1 MSASPVGLHCAPLR
15 VNRFPNFV
23 PSKVRRPRTFRVV
36 WRHNSMIVV
45 ALPRTARRLHHASIL
60 GRAAALLLVLV
71 SGCSQTL
78 APQPAED
85 SVARRK
91 DGPIPLT
98 RAPIPMP
105 AEREQEAVR
114 NEPQAV
120 AAVAAPP
127 SPAAT
132 TTDARA
138 AAGAVHLAPK
148 AAAPSLGG
156 IGLSGFGAGGG
167 GLGMSSGVGRL
178 GGAHLARSPMPM
190 NPRPLE
196 HNTENYA
203 HVAEN
208 AFQNVADQPLSTF
221 SIDVDT
227 ASYSNARR
235 FLNDGTL
242 PPKDAIRVEEWLNYF
257 GYDYPEPLA
266 KEPFSVTSE
275 VSACPWNAAH
285 RLVRLGLKSQQ
296 ISQAETPARNLVFLV
311 DVSGSMMP
319 DNKLPL
325 LKRGLALLAENLRA
339 KDTISIVVYAGA
351 SGLALPA
358 TTGSD
363 RGRVLDALGRLE
375 AGGSTNGGDGIRLA
389 YATARQH
396 FTKGG
401 INRVILATDGDFN
414 VGTSSEGELQRLIED
429 ERKSGVFLTV
439 LGFGDGNVKDSTME
453 MLADKGNGNYAYI
466 DSVAEA
472 RKVLVREAGSTLITI
487 AKDVKLQV
495 EFNPAR
501 VASYKLIGYENRL
514 LAKEDFNDDKK
525 DAGEIGAGHAVTALY
540 EVVPKGEKS
549 TPPKVDPLK
558 YQAAPAVLPSAASN
572 ELLTVN
578 IRFKQ
583 PTSDVSSKFSRVV
596 VDAGLPLDQT
606 SADFRFSAAV
616 AEAALVL
623 RGAPDLSGASLE
635 AARTLAQ
642 SALGQDLAG
651 DRHEFISLLAK
662 ARALAP
668 AVATVATRAP

>member
-1 MSASPVGLHCAPLR
+1 MMV
-15 VNRFPNFV
+15 VT
-23 PSKVRRPRTFRVV
+23 PSR
-36 WRHNSMIVV
+36 
-45 ALPRTARRLHHASIL
+45 AARRLLNRPAL
-60 GRAAALLLVLV
+60 GCVSALLFALV
-71 SGCSQTL
+71 GCTPTQPRSN
-78 APQPAED
+78 APEAQPKAST
-85 SVARRK
+85 SVTA
-91 DGPIPLT
+91 P
-98 RAPIPMP
+98 RA
-105 AEREQEAVR
+105 R
-114 NEPQAV
+114 NEAASLPSNRQSRS
-120 AAVAAPP
+120 AVAAPESLAP
-127 SPAAT
+127 TAAT
-132 TTDARA
+132 GAIPDPYAPAPAFAAAENAKPAGNLGGLGLTGSGVGGGGRA
-138 AAGAVHLAPK
+138 ASA
-148 AAAPSLGG
+148 G
-156 IGLSGFGAGGG
+156 IGTGQGFGAGH
-167 GLGMSSGVGRL
+167 GRL
-178 GGAHLARSPMPM
+178 SGSHMTASPKRLAASGYAMAQ
-190 NPRPLE
+190 RPAE
-196 HNTENYA
+196 FNTENYA

-208 AFQNVADQPLSTF
+208 AFLNVADQPLSTF

-235 FLNDGTL
+235 FLNNGTL
-242 PPKDAIRVEEWLNYF
+242 PPKDAIRIEEWLNYF
-257 GYDYPEPLA
+257 SYDYPEPVA

-275 VSACPWNAAH
+275 VSACPWNGAH

-296 ISQAETPARNLVFLV
+296 ISQAETPARNLVFLL

-319 DNKLPL
+319 QNKLPL
-325 LKRGLALLAENLRA
+325 LKRGLSLLAENLRA

-358 TTGSD
+358 TSGAE
-363 RGRVLDALGRLE
+363 RARVLDALGRLE

-396 FTKGG
+396 FVKGG

-414 VGTSSEGELQRLIED
+414 VGTSSQGELQRLIED

-466 DSVAEA
+466 DSLAEA

-495 EFNPAR
+495 EFNPAQ
-501 VASYKLIGYENRL
+501 VQSYKLIGYENRL

-540 EVVPKGEKS
+540 EVVPKGEKAA
-549 TPPKVDPLK
+549 PPKVDPLK
-558 YQAAPAVLPSAASN
+558 YQTAPVVSAAAASN

-578 IRFKQ
+578 IRYKQ
-583 PTSDVSSKFSRVV
+583 PSSDTSSKFSRVV
-596 VDAGLPLDQT
+596 SDGGLPLDKT
-606 SADFRFSAAV
+606 SPDFRFSAAV

-623 RGAPDLSGASLE
+623 RGAPDLSGATLE
-635 AARTLAQ
+635 GARNLAQ
-642 SALGQDLAG
+642 GALGSDATG

-668 AVATVATRAP
+668 SPTAIATRDQ

>member
-1 MSASPVGLHCAPLR
+1 MLV
-15 VNRFPNFV
+15 VN
-23 PSKVRRPRTFRVV
+23 PSR
-36 WRHNSMIVV
+36 S
-45 ALPRTARRLHHASIL
+45 ARRLLSRNRHVLGGAS
-60 GRAAALLLVLV
+60 ALLFVL
-71 SGCSQTL
+71 SNGCSQTQPPRDEPKAL
-78 APQPAED
+78 LPTSSTEDQASRAKAEPSIAPLKEPQPEAT
-85 SVARRK
+85 SAVPVAP
-91 DGPIPLT
+91 DAT
-98 RAPIPMP
+98 RA
-105 AEREQEAVR
+105 RVG
-114 NEPQAV
+114 
-120 AAVAAPP
+120 
-127 SPAAT
+127 
-132 TTDARA
+132 
-138 AAGAVHLAPK
+138 AGAI
-148 AAAPSLGG
+148 AAAPASPPAAAAAPADLKKQARGLGLGLSGIGSGGGG
-156 IGLSGFGAGGG
+156 IGTGQGFGAGH
-167 GLGMSSGVGRL
+167 GRL
-178 GGAHLARSPMPM
+178 GGSHATSAPKRMVM
-190 NPRPLE
+190 PRPAQF
-196 HNTENYA
+196 NTENYA

-208 AFQNVADQPLSTF
+208 AFLNVADQPLSTF

-235 FLNDGTL
+235 FLNAGTL
-242 PPKDAIRVEEWLNYF
+242 PPKDAIRIEEWLNYF
-257 GYDYPEPLA
+257 NYDYPEPIA

-275 VSACPWNAAH
+275 VSACPWNSSH

-296 ISQAETPARNLVFLV
+296 LSQAETPARNLVFLL

-319 DNKLPL
+319 ENKLPL
-325 LKRGLALLAENLRA
+325 LKRGLSLLAENLRP

-358 TTGSD
+358 TSGAE
-363 RGRVLDALGRLE
+363 RARVLDALGRLE

-396 FTKGG
+396 FVKGG
-401 INRVILATDGDFN
+401 INRVLLATDGDFN

-466 DSVAEA
+466 DSLAEA

-495 EFNPAR
+495 EFNPTQ

-540 EVVPKGEKS
+540 EVVPKGQKAAPAS
-549 TPPKVDPLK
+549 PRVDPLK
-558 YQAAPAVLPSAASN
+558 YQTAPAVAAAAASN

-578 IRFKQ
+578 IRYKQ

-635 AARTLAQ
+635 AARNLAQ
-642 SALGQDLAG
+642 GALGSDITG

-668 AVATVATRAP
+668 TVATVATRAP

>member
-1 MSASPVGLHCAPLR
+1 MRVCGVTTRMNVVSPSR
-15 VNRFPNFV
+15 
-23 PSKVRRPRTFRVV
+23 S
-36 WRHNSMIVV
+36 
-45 ALPRTARRLHHASIL
+45 ARRVLGRSIL
-60 GRAAALLLVLV
+60 GHASALLLVLA
-71 SGCSQTL
+71 SGCARTP
-78 APQPAED
+78 APQAT
-85 SVARRK
+85 K
-91 DGPIPLT
+91 
-98 RAPIPMP
+98 AP
-105 AEREQEAVR
+105 
-114 NEPQAV
+114 
-120 AAVAAPP
+120 AAVIATAGTPEARDQKLKEAEQFGMIGLLPSDGTVETAPP
-127 SPAAT
+127 VPLSPLPESARKSAPAAT
-132 TTDARA
+132 VGPTGGLQGDLKGVARG
-138 AAGAVHLAPK
+138 AAGLGL
-148 AAAPSLGG
+148 SGIGSGGGG
-156 IGLSGFGAGGG
+156 IGYGSGA
-167 GLGMSSGVGRL
+167 GRL
-178 GGAHLARSPMPM
+178 GGAHALRAPMMPNQQPGVM
-190 NPRPLE
+190 
-196 HNTENYA
+196 NTENYA
-203 HVAEN
+203 HVADN
-208 AFQNVADQPLSTF
+208 AFLNVADQPLSTF
-221 SIDVDT
+221 SVDVDT

-257 GYDYPEPLA
+257 GYDYPEPAA

-275 VSACPWNAAH
+275 VSVCPWDPSH

-319 DNKLPL
+319 ANKLPL
-325 LKRGLALLAENLRA
+325 LKRGLAMLAENLRPQ
-339 KDTISIVVYAGA
+339 DTISIAVYAGA

-358 TTGSD
+358 TSGND
-363 RGRVLDALGRLE
+363 RARVLDALGRLE

-414 VGTSSEGELQRLIED
+414 VGTSSEGELQRLIEE

-466 DSVAEA
+466 DNIAEA

-495 EFNPAR
+495 EFNPTK

-540 EVVPKGEKS
+540 EVIPKGEKAA
-549 TPPKVDPLK
+549 PPKVDPLK
-558 YQAAPAVLPSAASN
+558 YQSAPTAAPASASN

-578 IRFKQ
+578 IRYKQ
-583 PTSDVSSKFSRVV
+583 PSSDVSRKFSRVV
-596 VDAGLPLDQT
+596 IDGGLPLEQT
-606 SADFRFSAAV
+606 SPDFRFSAAV

-623 RGAPDLSGASLE
+623 RGAPELSGASLE
-635 AARTLAQ
+635 SARNLAQ
-642 SALGQDLAG
+642 GALGRDLTG

-668 AVATVATRAP
+668 SATVVASGKP

>member
-1 MSASPVGLHCAPLR
+1 MER
-15 VNRFPNFV
+15 
-23 PSKVRRPRTFRVV
+23 
-36 WRHNSMIVV
+36 
-45 ALPRTARRLHHASIL
+45 
-60 GRAAALLLVLV
+60 
-71 SGCSQTL
+71 
-78 APQPAED
+78 PAE
-85 SVARRK
+85 
-91 DGPIPLT
+91 
-98 RAPIPMP
+98 
-105 AEREQEAVR
+105 
-114 NEPQAV
+114 
-120 AAVAAPP
+120 
-127 SPAAT
+127 
-132 TTDARA
+132 
-138 AAGAVHLAPK
+138 
-148 AAAPSLGG
+148 
-156 IGLSGFGAGGG
+156 F
-167 GLGMSSGVGRL
+167 
-178 GGAHLARSPMPM
+178 
-190 NPRPLE
+190 
-196 HNTENYA
+196 NTENYA

-208 AFQNVADQPLSTF
+208 AFSNVADQPLSTF

-242 PPKDAIRVEEWLNYF
+242 PPKDAIRIEEWLNYF
-257 GYDYPEPLA
+257 SYDYPEPIA

-275 VSACPWNAAH
+275 VSACPWNGSH

-319 DNKLPL
+319 ENKLPL
-325 LKRGLALLAENLRA
+325 LKRGLSLLAENLRSN
-339 KDTISIVVYAGA
+339 DTISIVVYAGA

-358 TTGSD
+358 TSGAE
-363 RGRVLDALGRLE
+363 RARVRDALGRLE

-396 FTKGG
+396 FVKGG
-401 INRVILATDGDFN
+401 INRVLLATDGDFN

-439 LGFGDGNVKDSTME
+439 LGFGQGNVKDSTME

-466 DSVAEA
+466 DSIAEA

-495 EFNPAR
+495 EFNPTQ
-501 VASYKLIGYENRL
+501 VSSYKLIGYENRL

-540 EVVPKGEKS
+540 EVVPKGAKALPTRPS
-549 TPPKVDPLK
+549 VDPLK
-558 YQAAPAVLPSAASN
+558 YQTAPTVAAAAASN

-578 IRFKQ
+578 IRYKQ
-583 PTSDVSSKFSRVV
+583 PSSEVSSKFSRVV

-623 RGAPDLSGASLE
+623 RGAPDLSGASLD
-635 AARTLAQ
+635 AARRLAQ
-642 SALGQDLAG
+642 GALGSDVTG

-662 ARALAP
+662 AHALTQAT
-668 AVATVATRAP
+668 ATVATGVQ